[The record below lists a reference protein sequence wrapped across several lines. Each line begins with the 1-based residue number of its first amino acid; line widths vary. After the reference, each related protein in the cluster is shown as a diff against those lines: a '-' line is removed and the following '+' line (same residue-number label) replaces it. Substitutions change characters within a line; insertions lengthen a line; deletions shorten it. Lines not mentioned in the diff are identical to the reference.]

1 MSVTRG
7 HPDHSLFSFQLLPS
21 IHLFHSSIFASL
33 VRVRIPRIFLGFS
46 QSREDEIG
54 NFQYSNDLGRKVGYL
69 GTRVPLKR
77 VLRPASDH
85 HLPCSLLPFSFDSS
99 LAAAPPSI
107 SQFLASENFFFLAP
121 FPRRTIFKFKN
132 ALSILSRNRIFFA
145 SPSSDFPIP
154 TFLKERKKFVKAG
167 LVSENDVTRLRENYL
182 YFAPRRI
189 PRMRESKVLRT
200 FSVGQR
206 PITAARSTY
215 YAIP

>member
-1 MSVTRG
+1 M
-7 HPDHSLFSFQLLPS
+7 
-21 IHLFHSSIFASL
+21 
-33 VRVRIPRIFLGFS
+33 
-46 QSREDEIG
+46 
-54 NFQYSNDLGRKVGYL
+54 GYL
-69 GTRVPLKR
+69 GTRAPLKR

-107 SQFLASENFFFLAP
+107 SQFLASENFSFLAP
-121 FPRRTIFKFKN
+121 FPKN
-132 ALSILSRNRIFFA
+132 NIQIQKRAFYPFEKSNFFCLSFVRFSHSNVLLKERK
-145 SPSSDFPIP
+145 
-154 TFLKERKKFVKAG
+154 KERKKFVKAG

-189 PRMRESKVLRT
+189 PRTRESKVLRT

-206 PITAARSTY
+206 PTTAARSTY

>member
-1 MSVTRG
+1 M
-7 HPDHSLFSFQLLPS
+7 
-21 IHLFHSSIFASL
+21 
-33 VRVRIPRIFLGFS
+33 
-46 QSREDEIG
+46 
-54 NFQYSNDLGRKVGYL
+54 GYL
-69 GTRVPLKR
+69 GTRAPLKR

-154 TFLKERKKFVKAG
+154 MFLKERKKERKKFVKAG

-189 PRMRESKVLRT
+189 PRTRESKVLRT

-206 PITAARSTY
+206 PTTAARSTY